1 MEFKDVLKLKKVDS
15 EYVENYTINFINNIY
30 NSNIKDY
37 EECKKYICDI
47 CTDVIENTDGTII
60 EVYES
65 IVECIKDDKIH
76 KFSYYH
82 VYYYNDRNNYSY
94 ANYDRF
100 DIYM

>member
-15 EYVENYTINFINNIY
+15 EYIENYTINFINNIY

-37 EECKKYICDI
+37 EECRNCVCDV
-47 CTDVIENTDGTII
+47 CTDFIENTDGTII

-82 VYYYNDRNNYSY
+82 IYYYNDRNNYSY

>member
-1 MEFKDVLKLKKVDS
+1 MEFKDVLKLNKVDS

-37 EECKKYICDI
+37 EECRNCVCDI
-47 CTDVIENTDGTII
+47 CIDFIENTDGTII

-82 VYYYNDRNNYSY
+82 IYYYNDRNNYSY

>member
-1 MEFKDVLKLKKVDS
+1 MELKDVLKLNKVDS

-37 EECKKYICDI
+37 EDCRKFVCDV
-47 CTDVIENTDGTII
+47 CTDFIENTDGSII

-65 IVECIKDDKIH
+65 IVECIKDGKIY

-82 VYYYNDRNNYSY
+82 IYYYNDRNNYEY